1 MNVSDVIEK
10 NNKITKILAENLI
23 EKLNTDFVS
32 TKEFYA
38 KSFLLSSLYLIDKN
52 RYESIINKLKNSIR
66 DEKRA
71 KFIIMNLIDML

>member
-32 TKEFYA
+32 TKE
-38 KSFLLSSLYLIDKN
+38 SFMLNLSYFL
-52 RYESIINKLKNSIR
+52 RYI
-66 DEKRA
+66 
-71 KFIIMNLIDML
+71 